1 MSLNDESF
9 VSRPTDRAASNFISG
24 VVSAV
29 AFALAL
35 AGVPLLSYGSDVLQ
49 PHDYRTPD
57 FDYFVA
63 GDPCK
68 PRLDHTLPLVAL
80 MGGGGSVDS
89 AFEALAKH
97 SGAGHIVILR
107 AQSDA
112 TFDPEGNDYGEL
124 FSKRWGPVASA
135 ETLIFHDRDASFDP
149 RVAAVLAHADGIFIA
164 GGDQSNYIRYWR
176 DSPVQRALN
185 AHVRAGRPIG
195 GSSAGL
201 AVLGAF
207 VYGAMDGGSLESHVA
222 LKDPLGP
229 AVTLERD
236 FLHVPGL
243 EHVITDTHFS
253 RRARLGRL
261 IVFVA
266 RLEHESP
273 HQPVIGLGVDERT
286 ALMLDGE
293 GTAHLAAGSEG
304 SAWLVI
310 PKHAPGVIGRNSPLT
325 FRDLRIVRLDSGSR
339 LTLPS
344 LRMQGPLEEA
354 PVSMV
359 DGALLPA
366 SFATPILE
374 RATVP
379 AGED

>member
-1 MSLNDESF
+1 MSTANYS
-9 VSRPTDRAASNFISG
+9 
-24 VVSAV
+24 
-29 AFALAL
+29 
-35 AGVPLLSYGSDVLQ
+35 
-49 PHDYRTPD
+49 
-57 FDYFVA
+57 
-63 GDPCK
+63 
-68 PRLDHTLPLVAL
+68 
-80 MGGGGSVDS
+80 
-89 AFEALAKH
+89 
-97 SGAGHIVILR
+97 
-107 AQSDA
+107 
-112 TFDPEGNDYGEL
+112 

-135 ETLIFHDRDASFDP
+135 ETLIFHDRGASFDP

-207 VYGAMDGGSLESHVA
+207 VYGAMDGGGLESHVA
-222 LKDPLGP
+222 LTDPLGP
-229 AVTLERD
+229 AVTLESD

-253 RRARLGRL
+253 QRARLGRL

-266 RLEHESP
+266 RLKRGSP

-325 FRDLRIVRLDSGSR
+325 FRDLRIVRLDSRSE

-359 DGALLPA
+359 AGALIPA